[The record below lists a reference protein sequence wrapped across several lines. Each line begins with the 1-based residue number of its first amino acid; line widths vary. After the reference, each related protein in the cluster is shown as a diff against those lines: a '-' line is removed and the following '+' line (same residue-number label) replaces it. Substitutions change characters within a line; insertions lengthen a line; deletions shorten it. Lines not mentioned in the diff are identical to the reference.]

1 MYCHHHHHPPLVVGP
16 VEIVEIV
23 LVESCR
29 LLGVEEPL
37 WLTAR
42 ATAGASADI
51 LEKLEV
57 GVLHGDGEERK
68 GRKWNEINQIWFKQT
83 PEPALIALTDDGE
96 VPLFAHFNK
105 NHSSKKSFNRKI
117 HLIVFL
123 DWPGLM
129 RVSRIW
135 VLELVLQV
143 IVGEGVV
150 RWGWWWDIQPLLT
163 ATTCNRP
170 TISA

>member
-68 GRKWNEINQIWFKQT
+68 GRKWNERSIKFDLSKHRSQLWSLQQMTVKSLSSLT
-83 PEPALIALTDDGE
+83 LIKIIQ
-96 VPLFAHFNK
+96 V
-105 NHSSKKSFNRKI
+105 KSLSTERS
-117 HLIVFL
+117 
-123 DWPGLM
+123 D
-129 RVSRIW
+129 
-135 VLELVLQV
+135 
-143 IVGEGVV
+143 
-150 RWGWWWDIQPLLT
+150 
-163 ATTCNRP
+163 
-170 TISA
+170 